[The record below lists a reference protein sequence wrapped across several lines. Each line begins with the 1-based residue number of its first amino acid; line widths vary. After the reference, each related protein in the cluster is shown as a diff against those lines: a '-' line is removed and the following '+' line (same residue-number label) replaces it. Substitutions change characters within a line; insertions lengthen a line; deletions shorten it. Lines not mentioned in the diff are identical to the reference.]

1 MLTINARKKRT
12 ALVAVA
18 TVVMVAVGAIAF
30 AYWTSSGTGS
40 GSGQTAEGA
49 DFTVSSTPATGA
61 ELEPGGGDQSA
72 AFVVTN
78 PSGGVQTLADVTV
91 TVAMADGTAW
101 VVGDGDPLT
110 IGDDCSAAD
119 FEVDDAGV
127 TYGSMLAGATV
138 DGSVAFR
145 MLDSG
150 ANQDGC
156 KDIAVPL
163 YLVAS

>member
-1 MLTINARKKRT
+1 MLTLNARKNRT
-12 ALVAVA
+12 ALVAVT
-18 TVVMVAVGAIAF
+18 TVAMVAAGAIAF
-30 AYWTSSGTGS
+30 AYWTSSGAGS
-40 GSGQTAEGA
+40 GSGHTGDGA

-78 PSGGVQTLADVTV
+78 PAGGVQTLTDVTV
-91 TVAMADGTAW
+91 TVASADGTAW

-110 IGDDCSAAD
+110 VGDDCSAAD
-119 FEVDDAGV
+119 FEVDDADGV
-127 TYGSMLAGATV
+127 TYGAMATGGTA
-138 DGSVAFR
+138 DGTVAFR
-145 MLDSG
+145 MLDTG

-156 KDIAVPL
+156 KDVPL